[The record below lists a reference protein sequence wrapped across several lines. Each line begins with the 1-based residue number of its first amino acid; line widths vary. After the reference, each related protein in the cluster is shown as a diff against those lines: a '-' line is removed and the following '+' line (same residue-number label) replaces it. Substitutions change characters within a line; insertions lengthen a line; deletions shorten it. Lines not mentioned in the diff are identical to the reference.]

1 MAMDGMDYSD
11 RGPRRGHNG
20 HRSRDTRARTSDP
33 YQTVDIGSPR
43 PTSRDTRGR
52 RPEPRRRDP
61 SPEPPPISRG
71 KPADEEEGMFDEK
84 GSYKL
89 PFLVLAVVCIV
100 LSVAPTAF
108 IVVTH
113 IERTGSYQ
121 SPILVSG
128 GGVVQSSG
136 TKPSAVHYGNLGLK
150 DSNDCDPNPCVHNGN
165 CTDGINSFTCTCP
178 EGYEGR
184 FCEKNIN
191 DCNRMTRKGGNV
203 YLSKHL
209 CANGGTC
216 IDKVNDYECYC
227 APGFTGKDCGR
238 NIEDC
243 TEYSC
248 LNGGTCKD
256 GINSFSCHCPAGY
269 TGRIC
274 EINSDDCLPN
284 PCENNGTCID
294 GVNSYSC
301 VCLSGYAGAN
311 CETSES
317 SYRDCAEIYKNWTQT
332 SGVYYITPQGAP
344 KAILV
349 YCDMTTAGGGWT
361 VFQRRVDGAVTFY
374 RNWTEYQHGF
384 GNIDGDYWLGNDN
397 IHMLTSQG
405 HYILRVDLSDWEGN
419 SVWAQ
424 YNNFTVEDEEHKYRL
439 HLGAYSGSAGDAL
452 TNARPVYS
460 NHNNMYFS
468 TYDQNND
475 KATRQWNCAKRWQ
488 SGWWY
493 NNCYDA
499 HLNGVYHHSCSYKE
513 WDGII
518 WLQWKDKLSLRTVS
532 LKMRPADFQN

>member
-52 RPEPRRRDP
+52 RPEPRRRDN
-61 SPEPPPISRG
+61 SSI
-71 KPADEEEGMFDEK
+71 
-84 GSYKL
+84 
-89 PFLVLAVVCIV
+89 
-100 LSVAPTAF
+100 PTGIFPHTAIF
-108 IVVTH
+108 HVVTH

-311 CETSES
+311 CETT
-317 SYRDCAEIYKNWTQT
+317 YRDCAEIYKNWTQT